1 MAVALAIKARDAS
14 SLKRAIVE
22 LTFSGTYTTNGEA
35 TTNGFKK
42 DLSFSR
48 IHMVHIEGGG
58 AAATGVVAKYDYA
71 ADKILLFRTDQID
84 DTLEELPNATA
95 IAQVLRAEFIGE
107 GNN

>member
-1 MAVALAIKARDAS
+1 MAVALSIKARDVS
-14 SLKRAIVE
+14 SLKRTIVE

-35 TTNGFKK
+35 TTAGFLK
-42 DLSFSR
+42 DLSMSEILFVDVES
-48 IHMVHIEGGG
+48 GG

-71 ADKILLFRTDQID
+71 ANKILLFRTDQID

-95 IAQVLRAEFIGE
+95 IAQVLRAEFVGR